1 MQELAYAQG
10 LKGTHLF
17 INVPPGHR
25 APARNGDPAGQAQLK
40 ANIVLYNEILAE
52 FVSALKSR
60 HKDLNVLTFDSYT
73 WFNQILDDAAFYGFT
88 NTTG

>member
-1 MQELAYAQG
+1 
-10 LKGTHLF
+10 
-17 INVPPGHR
+17 
-25 APARNGDPAGQAQLK
+25 LK
-40 ANIVLYNEILAE
+40 ANIELYNEILAE

-60 HKDLNVLTFDSYT
+60 HKDLDVLTFDSYT